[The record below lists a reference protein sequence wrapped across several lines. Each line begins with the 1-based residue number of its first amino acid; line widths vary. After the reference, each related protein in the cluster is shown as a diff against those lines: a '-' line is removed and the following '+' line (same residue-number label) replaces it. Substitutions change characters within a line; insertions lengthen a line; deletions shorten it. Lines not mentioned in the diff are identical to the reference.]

1 MRQPKR
7 SRPLFLSIFWLVLG
21 AVLVACHLAHLIEDF
36 WFSMGIAF
44 MVVGALQILRHIRYR
59 NNAEYREAQ
68 EIAAQDER
76 NKFIANKAWAWAGYS
91 YVLVAAVGSIVCKVL
106 GREDLMMFCSY
117 SVCLIMVLY
126 WLCWLYLRKK
136 Y

>member
-21 AVLVACHLAHLIEDF
+21 AALVVCHLAHLIEDF

-44 MVVGALQILRHIRYR
+44 MIVGTLQILRHIRCR
-59 NNAEYREAQ
+59 NNAEYREAR

-76 NKFIANKAWAWAGYS
+76 NKFISTKAWAWAGYLFIMIAAIGTI
-91 YVLVAAVGSIVCKVL
+91 VFKLV
-106 GREDLMMFCSY
+106 GREDLMMLASG
-117 SVCLIMVLY
+117 SVCLMILLY
-126 WLCWLYLRKK
+126 WGCWMYLRRK